1 MASIQ
6 LPKFATHPEC
16 AAGLITF
23 EDAQFLI
30 RQGWLTL
37 EGAQYL
43 LPRGLWPQTAH
54 HSGVSAHS

>member
-6 LPKFATHPEC
+6 LPKFAAHPEC
-16 AAGLITF
+16 ATGVITL

-43 LPRGLWPQTAH
+43 LPRGIWPQTNQVARR
-54 HSGVSAHS
+54 